1 MKKYEE
7 VQSYFAQNTEERK
20 RILRRILERGKE
32 RKEIAADVDIESC
45 VMMTLA
51 MQDGILALKVL
62 DETIDDEE
70 KYRYMEEQ
78 LWRDIAVQDI
88 YLKYLH
94 GGVNSAVS

>member
-1 MKKYEE
+1 M
-7 VQSYFAQNTEERK
+7 
-20 RILRRILERGKE
+20 
-32 RKEIAADVDIESC
+32 DIESC

-78 LWRDIAVQDI
+78 LWRTLPHRTFI
-88 YLKYLH
+88 
-94 GGVNSAVS
+94 

>member
-1 MKKYEE
+1 M
-7 VQSYFAQNTEERK
+7 
-20 RILRRILERGKE
+20 
-32 RKEIAADVDIESC
+32 DIESC

-78 LWRDIAVQDI
+78 LWRDIAAQDI